1 MLQRLTTSF
10 GGFAERN
17 CTAAICLDIRSN
29 RKDVTKYPLCI
40 RFIIDRKS
48 YYHKLGGNYTKMD
61 FSEIANTQKSRSDK
75 YEEKKKWREAID
87 FYADMLQELS
97 KGRELTLDMIR
108 AAITGKSEDNTVS
121 FLGIW
126 QEIIDAK
133 DADNHFTTAESY
145 TCAKKS
151 FLKIMGENSIIG
163 LQITI
168 EDLRKWDN
176 GMKNGIMI
184 N

>member
-1 MLQRLTTSF
+1 MAQKITTSF

-48 YYHKLGGNYTKMD
+48 YYHRLGGNYTKND
-61 FSEIANTQKSRSDK
+61 FSEIANTQKSRSGK
-75 YEEKKKWREAID
+75 YEEKKNWRETID
-87 FYADMLQELS
+87 FYADMLKELG

-126 QEIIDAK
+126 QGYLTLGGSPFKHMVSPFLCQQPKGCRCRTRIHLREHGTLSWQERYGII
-133 DADNHFTTAESY
+133 S
-145 TCAKKS
+145 
-151 FLKIMGENSIIG
+151 
-163 LQITI
+163 
-168 EDLRKWDN
+168 
-176 GMKNGIMI
+176 
-184 N
+184 